1 MPIAATFRPGVAAG
15 AARVNHLRLTCFQ
28 PVSCIRLRIHSQPLA
43 GVAAS
48 VNMARTAAAGRA
60 LRLVGVVRLEV
71 GGSAG
76 EAAWVKA
83 AASAGAGLREVGV
96 SDWFGLV

>member
-1 MPIAATFRPGVAAG
+1 
-15 AARVNHLRLTCFQ
+15 
-28 PVSCIRLRIHSQPLA
+28 
-43 GVAAS
+43 VAAS
-48 VNMARTAAAGRA
+48 VNAARTAAAGRA

-83 AASAGAGLREVGV
+83 AASGGAGLREVGV
-96 SDWFGLV
+96 SDLVWFSITQVGLNRVGGGDYNT